1 MIQLENAR
9 TVDMISGGEYVVDVS
24 TVIKEGDGNFRFAP
38 TTGVQLSQAFRNT
51 LSSDFQIGQPDVN
64 FNSDALGGGTRRLLD
79 ATSVELPAQLLP
91 PDEDQLA
98 AQTAR
103 AERELGMAEN
113 QAFQD
118 AFNISVQSNS
128 LGELGRRLGLVSL
141 DASNVGGGDNRPTSI
156 SELRLRPSAAR
167 AAVVAHQELMTSGSA
182 EVLQAAWE
190 RFTADREAID
200 PSAFQVWLAEADEVL
215 AREGWAA
222 HDRMRAALRLS
233 GLTPSEARAAVQ
245 AANANL
251 GVAELSEALQ
261 TILGGVKAEAATA
274 SANVDPEAPAA

>member
-1 MIQLENAR
+1 MIC
-9 TVDMISGGEYVVDVS
+9 GGDFVADVAAV
-24 TVIKEGDGNFRFAP
+24 TRVGDGTFRFAP
-38 TTGVQLSQAFRNT
+38 STGIELSQAFLQNVG
-51 LSSDFQIGQPDVN
+51 SDFQIGQPDSN
-64 FNSDALGGGTRRLLD
+64 FNANALGAGSSRLLD

-128 LGELGRRLGLVSL
+128 LGELGRRLGLVSF

-167 AAVVAHQELMTSGSA
+167 AAVVAHQELMASGSA

-190 RFTADREAID
+190 RFTADRETID
-200 PSAFQVWLAEADEVL
+200 PSAFRVWLAEADDVL

>member
-1 MIQLENAR
+1 
-9 TVDMISGGEYVVDVS
+9 
-24 TVIKEGDGNFRFAP
+24 
-38 TTGVQLSQAFRNT
+38 
-51 LSSDFQIGQPDVN
+51 
-64 FNSDALGGGTRRLLD
+64 
-79 ATSVELPAQLLP
+79 
-91 PDEDQLA
+91 
-98 AQTAR
+98 
-103 AERELGMAEN
+103 MA
-113 QAFQD
+113 
-118 AFNISVQSNS
+118 
-128 LGELGRRLGLVSL
+128 
-141 DASNVGGGDNRPTSI
+141 
-156 SELRLRPSAAR
+156 
-167 AAVVAHQELMTSGSA
+167 SGSA

-190 RFTADREAID
+190 RFTADRETID
-200 PSAFQVWLAEADEVL
+200 PSAFRVWLAEADDVL